1 MKITNFLGTLFLL
14 FLLTTSGCVNL
25 WGKKDST
32 FPSQVKPATLS
43 TPPQY
48 GNTGEKGEEI
58 TGELRGEQPSSFDKD
73 YIIGPEDVLKIQVW
87 DNSDLERKVQVSRE
101 GTFSFPLI
109 GTVKAS
115 GLSVAQLEEELIKRL
130 ADGYLINPHV
140 TITIEEYKNKKV
152 FVLGEVHKP
161 GAYPLTGRTGLLD
174 IISQAGGQ
182 TEDAADEIII
192 IRPQNNLKKERPTLP
207 NEVGKEEIITLNLY
221 RLMRGDLTLNIDL
234 QKGDT
239 VFVPKMNYFY
249 VYGEIAKPG
258 RYELETGITVL
269 KGIAMAGGLTE
280 KASKWRIKIIREKDG
295 ARIEIKAKM
304 DQLLEPEDIIS
315 VPESFF

>member
-1 MKITNFLGTLFLL
+1 MRLLKTLFILFLL
-14 FLLTTSGCVNL
+14 LTAGGCGYIG
-25 WGKKDST
+25 GKKDST
-32 FPSQVKPATLS
+32 LSSQDKSFTPSPV
-43 TPPQY
+43 PPQS
-48 GNTGEKGEEI
+48 GESGQQ
-58 TGELRGEQPSSFDKD
+58 EQILIEQTESRIVPTDKD

-87 DNSDLERKVQVSRE
+87 DNSDLERRVQVSRE
-101 GTFSFPLI
+101 GIFSFPLI

-161 GAYPLTGRTGLLD
+161 GTYYLTGRTDLLD
-174 IISQAGGQ
+174 VISQAGGQ
-182 TEDAADEIII
+182 TEDAGDEIII
-192 IRPQNNLKKERPTLP
+192 IRPQNNLKKEAPTMP
-207 NEVGKEEIITLNLY
+207 NEAGKEEIITLNLY
-221 RLMRGDLTLNIDL
+221 RLMRGDVTLNIDL

-239 VFVPKMNYFY
+239 VFVPKMSYFY
-249 VYGEIAKPG
+249 VYGEVDKPG
-258 RYELETGITVL
+258 RYNLEKGTTVL

>member
-1 MKITNFLGTLFLL
+1 MRLIKTLIILFLL
-14 FLLTTSGCVNL
+14 LTAGGCVYIF
-25 WGKKDST
+25 GEKD
-32 FPSQVKPATLS
+32 PTLS
-43 TPPQY
+43 SQDKSFTPSPVPPQS
-48 GNTGEKGEEI
+48 GESGQQ
-58 TGELRGEQPSSFDKD
+58 EQIFIEQTESQIVPTDKD
-73 YIIGPEDVLKIQVW
+73 YLIGPEDVLKIQVW
-87 DNSDLERKVQVSRE
+87 DNTDLDRTVQVSRE

-109 GTVKAS
+109 GSVKTD

-130 ADGYLINPHV
+130 GDGYLINPHI

-161 GAYPLTGRTGLLD
+161 GTYPLTGRTDLLD

-182 TEDAADEIII
+182 TKDAGDEIII
-192 IRPQNNLKKERPTLP
+192 IRPQNNLKKETPTMP
-207 NEVGKEEIITLNLY
+207 SEVGDREIITVNLY
-221 RLMRGDLTLNIDL
+221 RLMRGDVTLNIDL

-239 VFVPKMNYFY
+239 VFVPKMSYFY
-249 VYGEIAKPG
+249 VYGEVDKPG
-258 RYELETGITVL
+258 RYTLEKGTTML

-280 KASKWRIKIIREKDG
+280 KASRWRIKIIREKDG